1 VVLSVFDRNL
11 RVLTNLLDGI
21 DEDAARIRL
30 FEGGS
35 HLHWLLGHLVA
46 SRDGLLVMLGLER
59 VWEVEAARPFDRG
72 SVPDTDLASV
82 DTTVVVQ
89 LERLHEQ
96 QARLARAVAT
106 AADATLERT
115 SGSRTVGGWFEFLAW
130 HETYHLGQVTLY
142 RRAAGLP
149 SPIG

>member
-1 VVLSVFDRNL
+1 MILSVFDRNL
-11 RVLTNLLDGI
+11 RILTNLLDGI

-30 FEGGS
+30 FDGGS

-46 SRDGLLVMLGLER
+46 SRDGLLSMLGLER
-59 VWEVEAARPFDRG
+59 VWDAEAARPFARG
-72 SVPDTDLASV
+72 SAPDTDATSD
-82 DTTVVVQ
+82 DTTLPAQ
-89 LERLHEQ
+89 LERLRSQ
-96 QARLARAVAT
+96 QARLAEAVAT
-106 AADATLERT
+106 AADTVYERT

-130 HETYHLGQVTLY
+130 HETYHVGQVTLY